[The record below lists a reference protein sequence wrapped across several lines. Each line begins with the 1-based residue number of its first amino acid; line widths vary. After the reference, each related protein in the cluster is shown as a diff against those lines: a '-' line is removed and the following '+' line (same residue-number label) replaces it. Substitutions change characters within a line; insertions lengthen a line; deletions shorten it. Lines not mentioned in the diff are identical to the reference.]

1 MINISISVL
10 LQFFF
15 ICYVIGSSSEHLAYI
30 IEIQDPKSYLTAH
43 PKAKLRH
50 IYNSSILN
58 GLSVHFDS
66 VYDAHEAIED
76 ANIVQIWP
84 VSHFARPM
92 SSSAFQQVPE
102 AARNLTVQNL
112 AYRNLHH
119 NGSGIRIGVIDSGV
133 DYTHPALGGC
143 FGPGCKVRYGYDLV
157 GDDYNGDITTLKPDQ
172 DPLDNCGVGSVQL
185 LNLSAIEGTGH
196 GTHVSGII
204 AAEDKILNWTGVAP
218 GATLGMWRVFSC
230 YNVLTPN
237 DILIKAMEMAFN
249 AGMDI
254 INLSLGEN
262 GGWSEDPLSIIADRI
277 ADAGTHVVVASGD
290 AGASGVFLTAAPAT
304 GRKVISTGSID
315 NSIVAAHILE
325 IEGLKNLSLAYRTA
339 DNFPIYNQTR
349 HAITSVAVNSTNKQR
364 NACQTVHANLN
375 NLYALV
381 ERGSCPDSL
390 QAQNLVNAGAAA
402 VILSSLPGQDTA
414 IDLISVG
421 IPVVSVTYEAG
432 QQLLGVISSKQI
444 GKSKH
449 KTSKNKDVITARLTT
464 ELTVLPVS
472 TGGLISTFSTLG
484 PTSEL
489 ELKPDVS
496 AIGGYV
502 FSTVPAYLGSY
513 GTISGTSM
521 SAPFISGSISLLL
534 GYNKSL
540 TTEEAM
546 ESIMN
551 YAQPVVVQV
560 GNLTLLDSP
569 VRQGSGV
576 VNITASI
583 SCISTIS
590 VNPPKLSF
598 NDTEHLEDHYILAI
612 TNHQHSQVEV
622 FLRYQNAATVV
633 GFNFTSQATSIPLE
647 TSTFL
652 ATSSKSDYA
661 HISFPFDNFT
671 LQPDQTLYVNVTIT
685 PPSTNNQMHTLYGG
699 YIYVEGSHCTAT
711 IPYIGMSGNMR
722 DLRILDRSEGSET
735 EYSFPSIGNPN
746 NTILQTNETGI
757 YNLNQTYPSVL
768 ARLSTG
774 TAIAQIQVQDTSNK
788 ILGDVPLQIV
798 SNQTSPNPRAWV
810 VRNVGA
816 TSTGGT
822 YFKIW
827 KWDFSYLPVNA
838 TIWGQ
843 NRHMSN
849 LRSVQPGIYHLKLRV
864 LKIFGNRSSKHDWE
878 EWLSPPLRIVSPDR
892 HSNITQSSTL

>member
-1 MINISISVL
+1 MINITISVL
-10 LQFFF
+10 FQFFF
-15 ICYVIGSSSEHLAYI
+15 ISYVIGSSSKHLAYI

-50 IYNSSILN
+50 IYNSSILT
-58 GLSVHFDS
+58 GLSVHFGNAH
-66 VYDAHEAIED
+66 DAYEAIED
-76 ANIVQIWP
+76 TNIVQVWP
-84 VSHFARPM
+84 VSQFARPM
-92 SSSAFQQVPE
+92 STRAFQQVPE

-112 AYRNLHH
+112 AYKNLHH

-172 DPLDNCGVGSVQL
+172 DPLDNCGVGS
-185 LNLSAIEGTGH
+185 EGTGH

-204 AAEDKILNWTGVAP
+204 AAEDKMLNWTGVAP

-230 YNVLTPN
+230 HNVLTPN

-304 GRKVISTGSID
+304 GKKVISTGSID
-315 NSIVAAHILE
+315 NRIVAAHILE
-325 IEGLKNLSLAYRTA
+325 IKGQKNVSVAYRTA
-339 DNFPIYNQTR
+339 DNFPIYNQTS
-349 HAITSVAVNSTNKQR
+349 HAITSITSSSTGKQR
-364 NACQTVHANLN
+364 NACQTVHASLS
-375 NLYALV
+375 NLYVLV
-381 ERGSCPDSL
+381 ERGACPDSL
-390 QAQNLVNAGAAA
+390 QAQNLAKAGAAA
-402 VILSSLPGQDTA
+402 VILSSIPGQDTA
-414 IDLISVG
+414 IGLISVG
-421 IPVVSVTYEAG
+421 IPVVSVTHEAG
-432 QQLLGVISSKQI
+432 QQLLEVISRKKND

-449 KTSKNKDVITARLTT
+449 KISKTKAVITARLTT

-472 TGGLISTFSTLG
+472 TGGLISAFSTLG
-484 PTSEL
+484 PTNEL

-521 SAPFISGSISLLL
+521 SAPFISGSVALLL
-534 GYNKSL
+534 GYNTSL
-540 TTEEAM
+540 TAEQAM
-546 ESIMN
+546 GSIMN
-551 YAQPVVVQV
+551 YAQPVSVQV
-560 GNLTLLDSP
+560 GNRTLLDSP

-583 SCISTIS
+583 SCINTIS

-598 NDTEHLEDHYILAI
+598 NDTEHMEEYYTLAI
-612 TNHQHSQVEV
+612 TNHQNSQVAV
-622 FLRYQNAATVV
+622 SLSYQNAATVV
-633 GFNFTSQATSIPLE
+633 GFNFTSQATSAPLE
-647 TSTFL
+647 PSNFL
-652 ATSSKSDYA
+652 ATSSHSDYA
-661 HISFPFDNFT
+661 HISFPFRNFT
-671 LQPDQTLYVNVTIT
+671 LQSGQTVHVNITIT
-685 PPSTNNQMHTLYGG
+685 PPSTNDQMHTLYGG
-699 YIYVEGSHCTAT
+699 YIYVEGNHCTAT

-722 DLRILDRSEGSET
+722 DLQVLDRIDGTET

-757 YNLNQTYPSVL
+757 YTLNQTYPSVL

-774 TAIAQIQVQDTSNK
+774 TAIAQIQVQDTLNK
-788 ILGDVPLQIV
+788 ILGDLPLQII

-827 KWDFSYLPVNA
+827 KWDFSYLPINA

-849 LRSVQPGIYHLKLRV
+849 LRSVRPGTYHLKLRV
-864 LKIFGNRSSKHDWE
+864 LKVFGNRRSKHDWE
-878 EWLSPPLRIVSPDR
+878 EWLSPPLRIVLPDHHR
-892 HSNITQSSTL
+892 NISQSSTL